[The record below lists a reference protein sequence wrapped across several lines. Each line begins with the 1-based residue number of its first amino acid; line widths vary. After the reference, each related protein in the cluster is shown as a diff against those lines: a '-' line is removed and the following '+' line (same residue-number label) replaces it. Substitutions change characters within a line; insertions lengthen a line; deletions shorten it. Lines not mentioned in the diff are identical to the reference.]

1 MAKFTSR
8 TLQYVDLKKGTIR
21 SAPLTVFMKKKL
33 DLATLTL
40 SYSHSWSSLSI
51 VTPVNVS
58 PTMSGQT
65 APLTFVVETGSLPTG
80 LSLNA
85 STGVISGTPTQGGTN
100 GSFSI
105 KLTDS
110 TTATVTSVVYNWN
123 VGL

>member
-65 APLTFVVETGSLPTG
+65 APLTFVVETGLLPTG

>member
-40 SYSHSWSSLSI
+40 SYSHSWSSSSI

>member
-8 TLQYVDLKKGTIR
+8 TLQYVNQKKGTIR
-21 SAPLTVFMKKKL
+21 SGPLTVFMKKKL
-33 DLATLTL
+33 SVATLTL
-40 SYSHSWSSLSI
+40 SYSHSWASLSI
-51 VTPVNVS
+51 SSSVSVS
-58 PTMSGQT
+58 PAMSGQT
-65 APLTFVVETGSLPTG
+65 NPLTFVVETGALPTG

-85 STGVISGTPTQGGTN
+85 TTGVISGTPTQGGTN

-110 TTATVTSVVYNWN
+110 TTATITSVVYNWN

>member
-8 TLQYVDLKKGTIR
+8 TLQYVNQKKGTIR
-21 SAPLTVFMKKKL
+21 SGPLTVFMKKKL
-33 DLATLTL
+33 ATATLTL
-40 SYSHSWSSLSI
+40 SYSHAWASLSI
-51 VTPVNVS
+51 STAVNVS

-65 APLTFVVETGSLPTG
+65 SPLTFVVETGALPTG
-80 LSLNA
+80 LSLNGT
-85 STGVISGTPTQGGTN
+85 TGVISGTPTQGGTN

-110 TTATVTSVVYNWN
+110 TTATITSVVYNWN

>member
-33 DLATLTL
+33 YLATLTL

>member
-8 TLQYVDLKKGTIR
+8 TLQYVDRKKGTIR
-21 SAPLTVFMKKKL
+21 SGPLTVFMKKKL
-33 DLATLTL
+33 ATATLTL
-40 SYSHSWSSLSI
+40 SYSHSWASLSI
-51 VTPVNVS
+51 SSSVNVNA
-58 PTMSGQT
+58 TMSGQT
-65 APLTFVVETGSLPTG
+65 APLTFIVETGALPTG

-85 STGVISGTPTQGGTN
+85 STGVIGGTPTQGGTS

>member
-8 TLQYVDLKKGTIR
+8 TLQYVDQKKGTIR
-21 SAPLTVFMKKKL
+21 SGPLTVFMKKKVEA
-33 DLATLTL
+33 ATLTL
-40 SYSHSWSSLSI
+40 SYTYSWASLSI
-51 VTPVNVS
+51 VSSVNVS

-65 APLTFVVETGSLPTG
+65 SPLAFVVETGSLPTG

-85 STGVISGTPTQGGTN
+85 TTGAISGTPTQGGTN

>member
-33 DLATLTL
+33 GLATLTL